1 MNGKQI
7 GMGVDFPEDIWLIIE
22 TPRIF
27 SQLLGL
33 NDLEI
38 LASLER
44 EVKLK
49 QIADTIRRMGLDP
62 MTSKPVGK

>member
-7 GMGVDFPEDIWLIIE
+7 GKGVDFPEDIWLIIE
-22 TPRIF
+22 MPRIF